1 MMMGTLVVT
10 NDTLMGH
17 RVVLDQTGKLVPWL
31 QDPEPF
37 SKLTELAWTYW
48 TGSGVPN
55 MNGHPLWYWYP
66 SWHPGQPRGNDWPA
80 TPASMV
86 MWMAAA
92 SIAQHAYSGNNS
104 AVHNLAMP
112 LALYAIANGTTPLDA
127 GWVWGGMPYASS
139 DPGAP
144 YFRGANSSRFGG
156 KGVGDGI
163 GVIEP
168 DKAAQAALGFLLLAN
183 ATSEAQGGPLRSA
196 AIAIGDTLAANV
208 RASPLSDASH
218 SPWPFRVWAKDG
230 TVEEEYTSNVQL
242 ALLVLDTLLAQCAS
256 LDCTAPLR
264 LRYSRESMPRARA
277 YERAARLALEWQQ
290 TYPEA
295 NGRWTACCEDVT
307 IDNSRT
313 NDNSVQPLQAAQ
325 YLIARRVSGWETRAR
340 RILATVEKEL
350 IFNQNCSQ
358 HASRKICPGPAV
370 QWGARTVAEQLYY
383 PIKMGVHTGRYAATV
398 AMLNDAASGGGNA
411 TLADIAYRSFSWAL
425 YCTQAD
431 GANLV
436 GPQEQDIWFRI
447 QLMAGVLQP
456 IDAMAYAARDR
467 PSADHL
473 LLTLPFGIAAGGT
486 VLTRAAYAKGRVE
499 WSTSGL
505 PSTERLRLT
514 FAPRSVVAGG
524 KALPRHDPSTLQP
537 LGWWSHEEAT
547 GLTMVHHT
555 SAKDVVVA
563 A

>member
-1 MMMGTLVVT
+1 
-10 NDTLMGH
+10 
-17 RVVLDQTGKLVPWL
+17 
-31 QDPEPF
+31 
-37 SKLTELAWTYW
+37 
-48 TGSGVPN
+48 
-55 MNGHPLWYWYP
+55 
-66 SWHPGQPRGNDWPA
+66 
-80 TPASMV
+80 
-86 MWMAAA
+86 
-92 SIAQHAYSGNNS
+92 
-104 AVHNLAMP
+104 MP

-156 KGVGDGI
+156 KGIGDGI

-168 DKAAQAALGFLLLAN
+168 DKAAQAAFGFLLLAN
-183 ATSEAQGGPLRSA
+183 ATSEVQGGPLRRA
-196 AIAIGDTLAANV
+196 AIAIGDTLASNV
-208 RASPLSDASH
+208 RAPPLRRLALAVALRCGPRIGH
-218 SPWPFRVWAKDG
+218 
-230 TVEEEYTSNVQL
+230 VEEEYTSNVQL

-256 LDCTAPLR
+256 LDCTAPSGCATR
-264 LRYSRESMPRARA
+264 GSRCRARA
-277 YERAARLALEWQQ
+277 YACRRLALEWQQ

-431 GANLV
+431 GANL
-436 GPQEQDIWFRI
+436 GRAPG
-447 QLMAGVLQP
+447 AGHLVPDPAQGRG
-456 IDAMAYAARDR
+456 ATADR
-467 PSADHL
+467 CD
-473 LLTLPFGIAAGGT
+473 
-486 VLTRAAYAKGRVE
+486 
-499 WSTSGL
+499 GL
-505 PSTERLRLT
+505 RG
-514 FAPRSVVAGG
+514 PRS
-524 KALPRHDPSTLQP
+524 ALR
-537 LGWWSHEEAT
+537 
-547 GLTMVHHT
+547 
-555 SAKDVVVA
+555 
-563 A
+563 

>member
-1 MMMGTLVVT
+1 MRRT
-10 NDTLMGH
+10 
-17 RVVLDQTGKLVPWL
+17 
-31 QDPEPF
+31 
-37 SKLTELAWTYW
+37 
-48 TGSGVPN
+48 
-55 MNGHPLWYWYP
+55 
-66 SWHPGQPRGNDWPA
+66 
-80 TPASMV
+80 
-86 MWMAAA
+86 
-92 SIAQHAYSGNNS
+92 
-104 AVHNLAMP
+104 
-112 LALYAIANGTTPLDA
+112 
-127 GWVWGGMPYASS
+127 
-139 DPGAP
+139 
-144 YFRGANSSRFGG
+144 
-156 KGVGDGI
+156 
-163 GVIEP
+163 
-168 DKAAQAALGFLLLAN
+168 
-183 ATSEAQGGPLRSA
+183 
-196 AIAIGDTLAANV
+196 
-208 RASPLSDASH
+208 
-218 SPWPFRVWAKDG
+218 
-230 TVEEEYTSNVQL
+230 
-242 ALLVLDTLLAQCAS
+242 
-256 LDCTAPLR
+256 
-264 LRYSRESMPRARA
+264 
-277 YERAARLALEWQQ
+277 AARLALEWQQ

-350 IFNQNCSQ
+350 IFNQNCTQ
-358 HASRKICPGPAV
+358 HGSSRKICPGPAV

-456 IDAMAYAARDR
+456 IDAMAYAARAR

-486 VLTRAAYAKGRVE
+486 VLTRATYAKGRLRG
-499 WSTSGL
+499 TSGL
-505 PSTERLRLT
+505 PSTERPGRWRHD
-514 FAPRSVVAGG
+514 RSSPAAKRCLG
-524 KALPRHDPSTLQP
+524 DPSTFAA
-537 LGWWSHEEAT
+537 GATRAT
-547 GLTMVHHT
+547 GLTWSHT

-563 A
+563 ARPRRVKWASCVIRDRAAFCKGRKR